1 MHHIKQVL
9 SEYFHYNKSDAID
22 AIFGNRVLVNGGVV
36 NCPTNQI
43 KSGEKIKLYF
53 HRHEP
58 EVQNTTTYNMNNIGY
73 LQVYDVFMYSYI
85 LHSQVI

>member
-1 MHHIKQVL
+1 MHHIIQVL

-43 KSGEKIKLYF
+43 KSGEKIELYF

-58 EVQNTTTYNMNNIGY
+58 EVQKYNHIQHVQY
-73 LQVYDVFMYSYI
+73 RVFISI
-85 LHSQVI
+85 

>member
-1 MHHIKQVL
+1 MCYQYLNGYRLVVPFIDKVTVNARETWNGQEIFEVL

-43 KSGEKIKLYF
+43 KSGEKIELYF

-58 EVQNTTTYNMNNIGY
+58 ELI
-73 LQVYDVFMYSYI
+73 
-85 LHSQVI
+85 